1 VPSPYN
7 EVTMFRAIPATHSL
21 EQTPLAPGLP
31 LQVRIGIEDIDYDVH
46 DLSPRG
52 FAIIWSRPLPPDA
65 TAHVSFR
72 LAPGL
77 SISLQATARSWQA
90 DSERQWFEFGDVD
103 RDILAVLLLASG
115 TSIVH

>member
-1 VPSPYN
+1 
-7 EVTMFRAIPATHSL
+7 MFRAIPATHPL
-21 EQTPLAPGLP
+21 EQTPIASGLP

-46 DLSPRG
+46 DLSPTG
-52 FAIIWSRPLPPDA
+52 FAIIWSTPLAPD
-65 TAHVSFR
+65 TMAHVSFR

-77 SISLQATARSWQA
+77 SISVQATARTWQA

-103 RDILAVLLLASG
+103 RDILAVLLLTSG